1 MSAEAKQAASQ
12 IAAEIA
18 THPKT
23 AWFIVFIVNLSE
35 WYVEWLSPV
44 IVAATSILSFGI
56 MVLLFRYHWL
66 NSVKLKMDIE
76 KQKAENRKG
85 N

>member
-1 MSAEAKQAASQ
+1 MSAEAKQAVSQ
-12 IAAEIA
+12 VATEIA

-23 AWFIVFIVNLSE
+23 AWLLVFIVNLSE
-35 WYVEWLSPV
+35 WYVEWMSPV
-44 IVAATSILSFGI
+44 IIAATSILSFGT

-66 NSVKLKMDIE
+66 NTVKLKMDIDKE
-76 KQKAENRKG
+76 KAENRKG